1 MGVSASATVAA
12 RRMRLRS
19 DFILEVAD
27 SGGETTVGGHV
38 RVAKQTKT
46 QLEIERLG
54 ERFLLKNAGANN
66 LAKHRHQD
74 FVLPCGK
81 DFNLR
86 DFRFLVKL
94 LGAKLDR
101 LARAM
106 VLGLLQGGF
115 EEHLPQQIGM
125 IEILGVAVE
134 EREGRQFGLLRVQIL
149 CLLKLKQ
156 WAEVIRLRRVNDDA
170 ALALLELADQV
181 VAVERRHHGYGDS
194 DEEPEPR
201 QPGALGKQLGWI
213 ESLSRKAGRRGT
225 VAGRSLA
232 WSQFGGCH
240 GGQ

>member
-86 DFRFLVKL
+86 DLRFLVKL
-94 LGAKLDR
+94 FGAKLNR

-106 VLGLLQGGF
+106 VLGLLQRGF
-115 EEHLPQQIGM
+115 EEHLPQQVGM

-134 EREGRQFGLLRVQIL
+134 ERERGQFSLLRVQIL

-156 WAEVIRLRRVNDDA
+156 WAEVVRLGRINNHDA
-170 ALALLELADQV
+170 LTLLELSDQV
-181 VAVERRHHGYGDS
+181 VAVERGQYGYGDS

-201 QPGALGKQLGWI
+201 QPVALCKQLGRI
-213 ESLSRKAGRRGT
+213 EALSCKAGRRSA
-225 VAGRSLA
+225 VAGRGLA